1 MGNDYKK
8 QTSTISAKT
17 ALETLLSHGF
27 KICQVRELVVID
39 DIPKAYRKDV
49 LAARRQFGERAAIS
63 RTGRSIVLEGFHLSK
78 KTPAAIDVPLEGML
92 GHGALE
98 AIQEKTGI
106 IFINH

>member
-27 KICQVRELVVID
+27 KICQVRELVTID

-49 LAARRQFGERAAIS
+49 LQARRQYGERAAIS
-63 RTGRSIVLEGFHLSK
+63 KTGRSIVLEGFHATK
-78 KTPAAIDVPLEGML
+78 KIPTIIDLPLEGML

-98 AIQEKTGI
+98 AIQDKSGI
-106 IFINH
+106 ALVNH